1 MEGISDAQRYRQ
13 LPVNTDAAKK
23 EEQEKD
29 KKVSEIDDRKPRQEN
44 QEQGK
49 TFRQEEGQTGQKG
62 LGETEQGTRAEAG
75 DNKLKTTAGDGT
87 VYIQKGGTRIT
98 DANAVVAIAEICAKA
113 NQTDI
118 KADKMSEQ
126 LKAKGIDCYETTL
139 NGKPAIKFGNGD
151 VFVDS
156 SGNNALG
163 LEDGDF
169 SKALKQIESKY
180 GTDLSALTSKVD
192 EIVKKRF
199 AKGDDA
205 NGDLALQGAGMINP
219 MGGFGAVNGYGADNP
234 AAAGN
239 GQDLESIFGDL
250 DQKLEYQG
258 YQGPQAKDLYES
270 DRLEDTLKNYHIDM
284 PEIAEKGSDLSNA
297 HDFARDVFNCAH
309 CISRLKSQTQMA

>member
-13 LPVNTDAAKK
+13 LPVNLDAAKK
-23 EEQEKD
+23 EERD
-29 KKVSEIDDRKPRQEN
+29 RDGKVTEIDDRKPRQEN
-44 QEQGK
+44 QEQGR
-49 TFRQEEGQTGQKG
+49 TSRQEERQTGQKG
-62 LGETEQGTRAEAG
+62 LGESEKGTSAEAG

-98 DANAVVAIAEICAKA
+98 DANAVVAISEICAKA
-113 NQTDI
+113 NQADI
-118 KADKMSEQ
+118 KADKMAEQ
-126 LKAKGIDCYETTL
+126 LKAKGIDCYQTTL

-169 SKALKQIESKY
+169 SKALKQIESRY

-199 AKGDDA
+199 AKGNDA
-205 NGDLALQGAGMINP
+205 NGDLALQGIGLISL
-219 MGGFGAVNGYGADNP
+219 MGGFGALNGYGVDNLN
-234 AAAGN
+234 AAGN
-239 GQDLESIFGDL
+239 EQNLNSIFSDL
-250 DQKLEYQG
+250 DQKLKFQG
-258 YQGPQAKDLYES
+258 YQGPQAKELYDS
-270 DRLEDTLKNYHIDM
+270 DMLEDTLRSFNIDM
-284 PEIAEKGSDLSNA
+284 PEIPENGGDLSNA

-309 CISRLKSQTQMA
+309 CISRLKSQTKMD